1 MTFIRKDLIL
11 FITKQFY
18 NVSMKKVLLV
28 LFICAAPGILLSQQ
42 KVQIR
47 ISKPY
52 CLFNFLETMNGS
64 HAVSGS
70 LKQYAD
76 SYMSVKSKSFLSILE
91 NYKTIQLYYP
101 IRYDEFPTGR
111 SQEGS
116 TFDIISSAAVHAKD
130 IDDFSDRI
138 LGILP
143 NTEVQ
148 KLIQCLKQIEPYY
161 NSIIWNTQYPKL
173 VHQVQ
178 MIEKKLTT
186 DSTVFNKLKTF
197 YGSAWSNDFPFIISP
212 YPIPGKHGN
221 TGATPHGNCLCI
233 GVLTSDS
240 DYSGILGVAFH
251 EMSHVLYKE
260 QPAALQYKIDN
271 YFRTST
277 SPYKDLT
284 YNYLNEALATAC
296 GNGWAFKQLEGSFDI
311 KEWYHNTYID
321 GLAHAIYPVVESYIL
336 ADKEIDSVFITT
348 TIKLFEKTFPD
359 SFASYETI
367 LADCIYYY
375 DSRDEKHT
383 RQDEVIKRYFNV
395 SLTHVSSPI
404 LHHYSIEELQTS
416 NQPQFILVDG
426 NYETTFN
433 KLNAIFPELN
443 EYMNGH
449 KDTDFYVSFFDA
461 KKRPVIIIRSTSNE
475 SLDKLVKE
483 MKNDRIIDRQKA
495 FHAIRQ

>member
-1 MTFIRKDLIL
+1 MNDMIR

-28 LFICAAPGILLSQQ
+28 FFIFAAPCILHSQQ

-47 ISKPY
+47 ISKTY
-52 CLFNFLETMNGS
+52 CLFNFLETLNGS

-76 SYMSVKSKSFLSILE
+76 SSTAVKSKSFLAIPE
-91 NYKTIQLYYP
+91 DYKTIQLYYP
-101 IRYDEFPTGR
+101 IRYNEFPAGR
-111 SQEGS
+111 NQEGS
-116 TFDIISSAAVHAKD
+116 TFDIISSAAVLAKD
-130 IDDFSDRI
+130 IDDFSERI

-148 KLIQCLKQIEPYY
+148 KLIKCLKQIEPYY
-161 NSIIWNTQYPKL
+161 DTIIWNTQYPKL
-173 VHQVQ
+173 LHQVQ
-178 MIEKKLTT
+178 IIEKKLNA
-186 DSTVFNKLKTF
+186 DSSVFNKLKSF
-197 YGSAWSNDFPFIISP
+197 YGSAWSTEFPFIISP

-260 QPAALQYKIDN
+260 QPAALQHKIEN
-271 YFRTST
+271 YFKAST
-277 SPYKDLT
+277 SPYKDLA

-296 GNGWAFKQLEGSFDI
+296 GNGWAFKQLEGSFDR
-311 KEWYHNTYID
+311 KEWYHDIYID

-359 SFASYETI
+359 SYASYETI

-375 DSRDEKHT
+375 DSRAEKHT
-383 RQDEVIKRYFNV
+383 RQDKVIKQYFNV
-395 SLTHVSSPI
+395 SLSHISSPI
-404 LHHYSIEELQTS
+404 LHPYSIESLEAS

-433 KLNAIFPELN
+433 KLKEIFPELN

-461 KKRPVIIIRSTSNE
+461 KKRPVIIIRTSTVE
-475 SLDKLVKE
+475 SLNVIMKEIKKDKV
-483 MKNDRIIDRQKA
+483 IDVLKPY
-495 FHAIRQ
+495 HGIGGSS